1 MSAFRQIGA
10 VSAMGLRS
18 VPARFGTSL
27 VVVVGIAAVV
37 AVLVSAL
44 AIANGFTRAAA
55 DTGDAGRAI
64 VLGGSTEASSSMSRE
79 IALAVQDAPGIRAGE
94 AGVPVASAE
103 ALVFVAVTNVNTGLD
118 AFVTLRGV
126 GASAFELRPE
136 VSLVEGRMFE
146 RGAHEV
152 VVGRSAQQRLGS
164 LDIGA
169 NLSLPNGEWS
179 VVGVFESGG
188 NALQSELMTDAET
201 LLNAYQRNIYNSVTV
216 RLADEQGLS
225 RLAAAI
231 DTDPAITS
239 VDATREDE
247 YYAAVAAPVSQ
258 LLTFIAYGIGGIMA
272 FGAVFGAL
280 NTMYSAVSTRA
291 TEIATLRAMGFGSVP
306 VVVSVLVE
314 ALVLAVTGAFV
325 GALVAWL
332 VMDGST
338 ISTMTGITPSQLT
351 FGLEVGLDLTLIGI
365 AFATTIALIGGLFAA
380 VRAARVPVAA
390 ALQMV

>member
-1 MSAFRQIGA
+1 MSAFREIGA

-44 AIANGFTRAAA
+44 AIANGFTRAATG
-55 DTGDAGRAI
+55 TGDPGRAI
-64 VLGGSTEASSSMSRE
+64 VLGGNTEASSSLSRE
-79 IALAVQDAPGIRAGE
+79 VALTVLDAPGIRAGE

-126 GASAFELRPE
+126 GARAFELRPE
-136 VSLVEGRMFE
+136 VRIVEGRMFE

-164 LDIGA
+164 LDIDSV
-169 NLSLPNGEWS
+169 LTLPNGEWS

-201 LLNAYQRNIYNSVTV
+201 LLNAYQRNVYNSVTV
-216 RLADEQGLS
+216 RLDDEQALP

-231 DTDPAITS
+231 DADPAMTS
-239 VDATREDE
+239 VDVTREDT
-247 YYAAVAAPVSQ
+247 YYAAVAGPVSQ

-280 NTMYSAVSTRA
+280 NTMYSAVSARA

-314 ALVLAVTGAFV
+314 ALVLAVVGAFA

-332 VMDGST
+332 VLDGST

-351 FGLEVGLDLTLIGI
+351 FGLEVGLDLALIGI

-380 VRAARVPVAA
+380 VRAARMQVAA
-390 ALQMV
+390 ALQLV